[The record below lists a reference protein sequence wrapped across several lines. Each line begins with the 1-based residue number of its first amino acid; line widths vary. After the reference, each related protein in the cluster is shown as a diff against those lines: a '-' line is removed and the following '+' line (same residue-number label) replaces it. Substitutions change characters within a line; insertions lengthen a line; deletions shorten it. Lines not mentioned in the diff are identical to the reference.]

1 MTSKALEALTS
12 TTGNKTDCWN
22 TPPEFVGD
30 VLKYFG
36 TLDLD
41 PCSNDEDNPNVP
53 AKKVYTEITNGLAH
67 RWTANSVFMNHPYS
81 QSDKWIPYAVSQY
94 ELGYAK
100 EMILLI
106 KLDVSTKWW
115 RSVSQ
120 YSWIAVNERMKFGD
134 GTGASPFQSAIIY
147 LGKNLDK
154 FNTIFCKYGTL
165 YAPYYVPLKN
175 LSHGIETPLTKV
187 L

>member
-1 MTSKALEALTS
+1 MASKALEALTS

-67 RWTANSVFMNHPYS
+67 RWSANSVFMNHPYS

-147 LGKNLDK
+147 LGKNLEK
-154 FNTIFCKYGTL
+154 FNTVFCKYGTL

>member
-1 MTSKALEALTS
+1 MSSTALKALTA

-41 PCSNDEDNPNVP
+41 PCCNDEDNPNVP
-53 AKKVYTEITNGLAH
+53 ARKVYTEKTNGLAH
-67 RWTANSVFMNHPYS
+67 EWIADSVFMNHPYS
-81 QSDKWIPYAVSQY
+81 NSKEWVPYAVSQY
-94 ELGYAK
+94 ELVHAK

-120 YSWIAVNERMKFGD
+120 YSWIAINKRLKFGD
-134 GTGASPFQSAIIY
+134 GKGAAPFQSAIIY
-147 LGKNLDK
+147 LGKNLDR
-154 FNTIFCKYGTL
+154 FNEVFGKYGTL
-165 YAPYYVPLKN
+165 YVPHKKVTQEV
-175 LSHGIETPLTKV
+175 ETPLIK
-187 L
+187 LL